1 VILTKNPNAAATA
14 FWPSSAKYKSIFH
27 SMAKELGESAAP
39 ELAVIKDIDLR
50 LLAQIE
56 FAAGLSGLPE
66 LSSMTIHQKQRLW
79 R

>member
-1 VILTKNPNAAATA
+1 
-14 FWPSSAKYKSIFH
+14 
-27 SMAKELGESAAP
+27 MAKELGESAAP

>member
-1 VILTKNPNAAATA
+1 
-14 FWPSSAKYKSIFH
+14 
-27 SMAKELGESAAP
+27 MAKELGESAAP

-66 LSSMTIHQKQRLW
+66 LRSMTIHQKQRLW